1 MKICLY
7 YRPREK
13 NDNFE
18 GARLKENIR
27 QSLELNNI
35 EYALNLIDQYELI
48 HFISLDDEKKIYD
61 SLSEGLPV
69 VFSALY
75 GEMDETVRIL
85 PLNQKKINVLNSV
98 DAILVSDDY
107 CLQLLKKQ
115 GVSKPIYIVSP
126 GVDVSRFKLKSPLEE
141 NIFYNYYQLEK
152 DSKFV
157 VAVGSYENKFVLRQL
172 EEIAKNV
179 PQYKFF
185 FFGKGKISRTS
196 KLSLQSPKNLKF
208 CPLAND
214 EIYASMMNKASIYL
228 SIENNYHSPLTLLDA
243 GASKTQII
251 ALAPLKSNNEILE
264 KLHAYVAQSEEEVI
278 KLIVKYMNGKIKSNV
293 EEAYNF
299 AKANSIKKTG
309 TNLKK
314 IYQKLIDRSK
324 DYD

>member
-7 YRPREK
+7 YRPRGK
-13 NDNFE
+13 NANFE

-35 EYALNLIDQYELI
+35 EYALNLIDQYDLI

-61 SLSEGLPV
+61 SRSEGLPV

-75 GEMDETVRIL
+75 GEMDETVRTL
-85 PLNQKKINVLNSV
+85 PLNQKKLNVLNSV
-98 DAILVSDDY
+98 DAILVSDEY
-107 CLQLLKKQ
+107 SLELLKKE
-115 GVSKPIYIVSP
+115 GVNKPIYIISP
-126 GVDVSRFKLKSPLEE
+126 GVDVSRFKFKSKLEE

-152 DSKFV
+152 ETKFIV
-157 VAVGSYENKFVLRQL
+157 SVGSYENKIILHQL
-172 EEIAKNV
+172 EEIAKKA

-196 KLSLQSPKNLKF
+196 KMSLQSPKNLKF
-208 CPLAND
+208 CPLTND
-214 EIYASMMNKASIYL
+214 EIYSSMMNKASIYL

-243 GASKTQII
+243 GASKTQVI
-251 ALAPLKSNNEILE
+251 ALSPFKSNNEMLE
-264 KLHAYVAQSEEEVI
+264 KLHAYVAKSEDEAAN
-278 KLIVKYMNGKIKSNV
+278 LIIKYMNGKIKSYV

-299 AKANSIKKTG
+299 AKANSVKKLG